1 MTAVK
6 NVPNLLN
13 SYRMQRL
20 FPQGRAAIICPID
33 HGIIFPRALMRAWK
47 IRLPCSTD
55 FPPTAPPASC

>member
-20 FPQGRAAIICPID
+20 FPQGR
-33 HGIIFPRALMRAWK
+33 L
-47 IRLPCSTD
+47 
-55 FPPTAPPASC
+55 ASFIER